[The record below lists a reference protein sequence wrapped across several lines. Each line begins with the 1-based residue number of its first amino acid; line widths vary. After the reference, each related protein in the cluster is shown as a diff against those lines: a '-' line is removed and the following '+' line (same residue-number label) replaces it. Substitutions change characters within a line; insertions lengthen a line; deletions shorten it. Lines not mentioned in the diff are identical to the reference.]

1 MKDSTQI
8 TAIVT
13 GLPPAIDGVGDYAW
27 YLARQISQDFDI
39 GTEFVV
45 GNPAWQM
52 TEEVNQFEIQQVSK
66 RSPSELLKLLQN
78 SSIVLL
84 HYVGYGY
91 AKRGCPIWLVDG
103 LEKWRRDNDKKYLL
117 TMFHEV
123 YAYSPNIL
131 SSQFWTSP
139 LQRNLAQRLV
149 QLSDRCLTSKEGYA
163 EIITK
168 LSRGKHPNVLSLPV
182 FSNVGEPK
190 PEQLRPLS
198 QRSKRL
204 VIFGG
209 RGTRS
214 RVYQRSL
221 FALERTCRELQ
232 VEEILDIGPPLDLE
246 LPLINQTSVKSLG
259 VKRTQEISQRLSDS
273 IVGFFDY
280 SLEFLAKSTIFAA
293 YCAHRLLPVGV
304 FYSGKE
310 TDGLKAGKHYWIGDT
325 HPEPMS
331 LIPGQ
336 LVGDNAY
343 RWYQEHQL
351 STQAQV
357 FVNYL

>member
-1 MKDSTQI
+1 MKDSMQI

-13 GLPPAIDGVGDYAW
+13 GLPPSVDGVGDYSW
-27 YLARQISQDFDI
+27 YLARQIRQDFGI
-39 GTEFVV
+39 ETKFLVA
-45 GNPAWQM
+45 NLAWQA
-52 TEEVNQFEIQQVSK
+52 TPEINQFNTERILK
-66 RSPSELLKLLQN
+66 RSPSELLKLLQS

-91 AKRGCPIWLVDG
+91 AKRGCPIWLVEG
-103 LEKWRRDNDKKYLL
+103 LEKWRRENEKKYLL

-123 YAYSPNIL
+123 YAYSSNIL
-131 SSQFWTSP
+131 CSQFWTSP

-149 QLSDRCLTSKEGYA
+149 QLSDHCLTSKEGYA
-163 EIITK
+163 EIITR

-204 VIFGG
+204 IIFGG

-232 VEEILDIGPPLDLE
+232 IEEIFDIGPPLDFE
-246 LPLINQTSVKSLG
+246 LPLINQTSVQSLG
-259 VKRTQEISQRLSDS
+259 VKTTQEISHLLSDS

-280 SLEFLAKSTIFAA
+280 SLDFLAKSTIFAA

-304 FYSGKE
+304 FYPGKE
-310 TDGLKAGKHYWIGDT
+310 VDGLVVEKHYWIGDT
-325 HPEPMS
+325 HPDPMS
-331 LIPGQ
+331 LISGQ
-336 LVGDNAY
+336 LVADNAY
-343 RWYQEHQL
+343 TWYQQHQL
-351 STQAQV
+351 SVQAQV
-357 FVNYL
+357 FINSL